1 MAQPQQ
7 GLPQAPFQFVY
18 GEGLCPRLAALS
30 GFSYWPRLIVT
41 DADRHDDLCPPECC
55 EDRSRKLYPADLTT
69 SERLDQEK
77 LAQGEELK
85 LPTHPQR
92 WPQLARRLSFVF
104 LSQQGLLRA
113 AGGADEVVN
122 SERCALLG
130 SAYKRLAALLSDW
143 SPNAGTEDQQKGFKQ
158 ALEQAARW
166 YEKGE
171 GHPNQSGFSPYCA
184 QNRLA
189 LQAVLGSTGLE
200 EAALALQ
207 AGEIARQR
215 YAHSRDYFDLIM
227 ADDGVLIARLMD
239 GSLLARPDDAER
251 EILGC
256 YRDIRERLPE
266 TERKLDSALTQIR
279 LLATF
284 VKKRAAA
291 EAGAE
296 EPAKLAERL
305 RRIADL
311 LKGKLEAPDRK
322 QPISPASSSPSSTTA
337 ESAEASP
344 AIDADV
350 SSGGSTAVEESSGE
364 RPTGSSAKARRKR
377 PE

>member
-1 MAQPQQ
+1 
-7 GLPQAPFQFVY
+7 LP
-18 GEGLCPRLAALS
+18 GS
-30 GFSYWPRLIVT
+30 VT
-41 DADRHDDLCPPECC
+41 
-55 EDRSRKLYPADLTT
+55 
-69 SERLDQEK
+69 
-77 LAQGEELK
+77 
-85 LPTHPQR
+85 PTP
-92 WPQLARRLSFVF
+92 
-104 LSQQGLLRA
+104 
-113 AGGADEVVN
+113 
-122 SERCALLG
+122 
-130 SAYKRLAALLSDW
+130 
-143 SPNAGTEDQQKGFKQ
+143 
-158 ALEQAARW
+158 
-166 YEKGE
+166 
-171 GHPNQSGFSPYCA
+171 
-184 QNRLA
+184 
-189 LQAVLGSTGLE
+189 
-200 EAALALQ
+200 
-207 AGEIARQR
+207 
-215 YAHSRDYFDLIM
+215 RDYFDLIM
-227 ADDGVLIARLMD
+227 AADGVLIARLMD

-311 LKGKLEAPDRK
+311 LEGKLEAPDRK

>member
-1 MAQPQQ
+1 
-7 GLPQAPFQFVY
+7 
-18 GEGLCPRLAALS
+18 LAALS

-41 DADRHDDLCPPECC
+41 DADRHDDLCPPECR
-55 EDRSRKLYPADLTT
+55 EDRSRKSYPEDLATC
-69 SERLDQEK
+69 ERLDREK
-77 LAQGEELK
+77 PTQAGEPK

-92 WPQLARRLSFVF
+92 RPELARRLRFVF

-143 SPNAGTEDQQKGFKQ
+143 LPNAGTEDQQKGFKQ

-227 ADDGVLIARLMD
+227 AADGVLIARLMD

-311 LKGKLEAPDRK
+311 LEGKLEAPDRK